1 MLRIFGLGLA
11 GVLALLVLAAVGLVI
26 YFPSERGS
34 SPAIAPITEE
44 ERALTLAAM
53 KPPKRA
59 RPVVAVV
66 GANEG
71 TETTDYLVPY
81 GVLKRSGAADVLALG
96 TAPGVMRL
104 MPALAVVPD
113 ATLGEFDR
121 RFPDGADYVIVPA
134 LHEPRNS
141 VLIAWIKGQAARGAT
156 IVGIC
161 DGVLVLSQAG
171 LLKERNAT
179 GHWLTIQGTQAA
191 NPTMRWI
198 RDRRYVADRGLVTTT
213 GVSASLPVSLAL
225 VETIA
230 GRERAAAVAQELGVQ
245 SWEAQH
251 NSAAFHLTR
260 GDVLTMGRN
269 LIAAQWKRD
278 AIGIQVSD
286 GVDLVALSF
295 TADAYARTY
304 RSRVVTLA
312 AAPGTVKS
320 DQGLAFVADAPRQTD
335 LVVQASSERPAHALE
350 SALAGIAKRYD
361 QQTAN
366 FVRLQLEERWR

>member
-1 MLRIFGLGLA
+1 MLRIFGVGLA
-11 GVLALLVLAAVGLVI
+11 GVVVLLVLAAVGLVM

-34 SPAIAPITEE
+34 SPSIAPITEG

-59 RPVVAVV
+59 RPVVAIV

-71 TETTDYLVPY
+71 TETTDYLIPY
-81 GVLKRSGAADVLALG
+81 GVLKRSGAADVFALG
-96 TAPGVMRL
+96 TTPGVMRL
-104 MPALAVVPD
+104 MPALAIVPD
-113 ATLGEFDR
+113 ATLDAFDR
-121 RFPDGADYVIVPA
+121 RFPDGADYVVVPA

-141 VLIAWIKGQAARGAT
+141 VLIAWIKAQAARGAT

-161 DGVLVLSQAG
+161 DGVLVLSHAG
-171 LLKERNAT
+171 LLNDRNAT
-179 GHWLTIQGTQAA
+179 GHWLTIQETQAA
-191 NPTMRWI
+191 NPTMRWV

-225 VETIA
+225 VEAIA
-230 GRERAAAVAQELGVQ
+230 GHERAAAVAQELGAQ

-251 NSAAFHLTR
+251 NSGAFHLTR
-260 GDVLTMGRN
+260 GDVLTMGGN

-278 AIGIQVSD
+278 AIGVRVAD

-304 RSRVVTLA
+304 RSHVVTLA
-312 AAPGTVKS
+312 AAPGTVMS
-320 DQGLAFVADAPRQTD
+320 DQGLALIADGPRQTD
-335 LVVQASSERPAHALE
+335 LVVQVSSERPAQALE
-350 SALAGIAKRYD
+350 TALAGIAKQYD
-361 QQTAN
+361 RQTAA